1 MLCKLSSAGFHCS
14 TATVLFL
21 LFIKVMAG
29 YPSKGRG
36 RGVHVLKLMKAVCP
50 ILQPELVEMWD
61 TVIPKLLQYLE
72 GTWINMTLPSSS
84 VIQQFTSITPTS
96 PYQHKNNVD
105 GVLMRCCW
113 HRLVSSVDGTL
124 GDFGGMLVK
133 CWWSV
138 ERCWWRVGMLWD
150 FGSVLVVCW

>member
-96 PYQHKNNVD
+96 PCQHKTNVD
-105 GVLMRCCW
+105 GIKP
-113 HRLVSSVDGTL
+113 
-124 GDFGGMLVK
+124 ML
-133 CWWSV
+133 
-138 ERCWWRVGMLWD
+138 RVGMLRD
-150 FGSVLVVCW
+150 VGGVLACCGILVVYW